1 MEKIGKSGFKIIAL
15 ALLGYFFAYYGMY
28 LHLMLLLGFALLI
41 EKSSVLNFQLAQVL
55 VLKIAYDVVSGAW
68 DLVYKVLLDIF
79 DLFETKSETLHSL
92 QDFSTNFSKFV
103 EYAFIVL
110 FIIGVVRV
118 FKHAEAKIPF
128 IGNLTKKIM
137 E

>member
-1 MEKIGKSGFKIIAL
+1 MDKIGRTGFKIIAL

-28 LHLMLLLGFALLI
+28 LHLMLLLGFALLV
-41 EKSSVLNFQLAQVL
+41 EKSSALNFQLTQVL
-55 VLKIAYDVVSGAW
+55 VLKVAYDVVIGAW
-68 DLVYKVLLDIF
+68 NLLYKVLLDIF
-79 DLFETKSETLHSL
+79 DLFETKLETLNSL
-92 QDFSTNFSKFV
+92 QEFNEALLKYV

-118 FKHAEAKIPF
+118 FNHAEAKIPF